1 MSSDQDIA
9 ENIKQDIYRRAKTD
23 TYISM
28 TNNVI
33 GGVRHIIFTSM
44 SNSDFRE
51 SYTFLTLISDMLGLD
66 DRKET
71 WANPHFMSDWEA
83 IKPFVMDAVNKDDKI
98 PVILS
103 GHGVGGSIA
112 LIAGYYLTMKHKNL
126 MRVVTFGAP
135 SALNSKKIKHGLM
148 YPLQRITKQYT
159 LKKDP
164 LPKMFRWSKYCSA
177 NRIVIDSNA
186 EFFSIDDYVDDL
198 WMVKV

>member
-1 MSSDQDIA
+1 MSDQNIAESIKEAVYRRQKDDTHISMSS
-9 ENIKQDIYRRAKTD
+9 
-23 TYISM
+23 S
-28 TNNVI
+28 VI

-44 SNSDFRE
+44 GNADFRN

-71 WANPHFMSDWEA
+71 WANPHFQSDWEA
-83 IKPFVMDAVNKDDKI
+83 IKPWVMDAVNGDDKI
-98 PVILS
+98 PIVLS

-112 LIAGYYLTMKHKNL
+112 VIAGYYLTMKHKNL
-126 MRVVTFGAP
+126 IRVVTFGAP
-135 SALNSKKIKHGLM
+135 SALNSKKVRHGFM
-148 YPLQRITKQYT
+148 YPLQKITKQYS

-164 LPKMFRWSKYCSA
+164 LPKMFRWTKYCSA

-198 WMVKV
+198 WVVKV